1 MQLKSGIIRKEQC
14 EREQI
19 GKDADCRERR
29 IRNIGQII
37 EKVLLMFC
45 GCIGGRQTYRSAV
58 LIRQFR
64 NYRKRV
70 YMTKELFYQAILKF
84 VLGVVVI
91 GMLIFL
97 PAGTFDY
104 WNAWLFMGILFI
116 PMLFGGIAMMIKNP
130 KLLKKRL
137 KAKEQQSEQNLVIK
151 LSGLMFVMGFVMAG
165 LNFRFQWIVLP
176 DWVLWVSAIIFLL
189 SYLLYAEVLRENT
202 YLSRTVEVQDGQ
214 KVIDTGLYGI
224 VRHPM
229 YSVTIILFLSMPLV
243 LGSIIS
249 FVIFLTYPIII
260 AKRISNEE
268 AVLEKGLE
276 GYAEYKKKVKYKVI
290 PFIW

>member
-1 MQLKSGIIRKEQC
+1 
-14 EREQI
+14 
-19 GKDADCRERR
+19 
-29 IRNIGQII
+29 
-37 EKVLLMFC
+37 
-45 GCIGGRQTYRSAV
+45 
-58 LIRQFR
+58 
-64 NYRKRV
+64 
-70 YMTKELFYQAILKF
+70 MTKDLFYQAILKF
-84 VLGVVVI
+84 VFGVVVI
-91 GMLIFL
+91 GILLFL

-116 PMLFGGIAMMIKNP
+116 PMFFTGIALMIKNP
-130 KLLKKRL
+130 KLLEKRL
-137 KAKEQQSEQNLVIK
+137 RAKEQQPEQSFVIK
-151 LSGLMFVMGFVMAG
+151 ISGSMFVMGFVIAG

-176 DWVLWVSAIIFLL
+176 DWILWVSVIIFLL
-189 SYLLYAEVLRENT
+189 SYLLYAEVLRENA

-214 KVIDTGLYGI
+214 KVIDTGLYRI

-243 LGSIIS
+243 LGSVIS

-260 AKRISNEE
+260 AKRIGNEE

-290 PFIW
+290 PFVW